1 VSAEILAT
9 SKLSRSFGG
18 VRAVND
24 VSLGVPKGQL
34 RAIIGPNG
42 AGKTTLFNLLTGQ
55 LRCDAG
61 RIFFRGADIT
71 GRPPHYLC
79 RNGLA
84 RTFQIN
90 SVFLSATVFENVQ
103 LALLAHRGKT
113 WNPLAAARRLMLG
126 ETEALLERLG
136 LADEADKPAGTL
148 SYGDR
153 RRLEVALALA
163 CEPELLLLDEP
174 TSGMSVSEKP
184 ALVQLIQEIVKEK
197 GVTTV
202 LIEHDMD
209 VVFSVSDRITVMH
222 QGAVIAEG
230 TPDEIQANARVQ
242 EVYLGEERHA

>member
-1 VSAEILAT
+1 VSERILAT
-9 SKLSRSFGG
+9 SNLGRRFGG
-18 VRAVND
+18 VRAVRD
-24 VSLGVPKGQL
+24 VSLDVPRGQL
-34 RAIIGPNG
+34 RAVIGPNG

-55 LRCDAG
+55 LRPDAG
-61 RIFFRGADIT
+61 QIFFKGSDIT

-90 SVFLSATVFENVQ
+90 SIFLSATVFENVQ

-113 WNPLAAARRLMLG
+113 WNPLASARRLMVR
-126 ETEALLERLG
+126 ETEELLDRLG
-136 LADEADKPAGTL
+136 LADAADTRGRAL

-163 CEPELLLLDEP
+163 CRPELLLLDEP

-184 ALVQLIQEIVKEK
+184 ALVELIQSVVKEN

-222 QGAVIAEG
+222 QGAVLAEG
-230 TPDEIQANARVQ
+230 APGEIQANPRVQ
-242 EVYLGEERHA
+242 EVYLGEARHA

>member
-1 VSAEILAT
+1 MTEEILAT

-18 VRAVND
+18 VRAVRD
-24 VSLGVPKGQL
+24 VTLGVPKGQL

-55 LRCDAG
+55 VRCDEG
-61 RIFFRGADIT
+61 RIFLKGADVT

-79 RNGLA
+79 RHGLA

-90 SVFLSATVFENVQ
+90 SIFLSATVFENVQ
-103 LALLAHRGKT
+103 LAILVHRGKT
-113 WNPLAAARRLMLG
+113 WNPLISARRLMVR
-126 ETEALLERLG
+126 ETEELLERLG
-136 LADEADKPAGTL
+136 LAGEADKQGGAL

-163 CEPELLLLDEP
+163 CQPEVLLLDEP
-174 TSGMSVSEKP
+174 TSGMSLSEKP
-184 ALVQLIQEIVKEK
+184 ALVQLIQSVVKEK

-222 QGAVIAEG
+222 QGSVIAEG
-230 TPDEIQANARVQ
+230 TPGEIQANARVQ
-242 EVYLGEERHA
+242 EVYLGDERHA

>member
-113 WNPLAAARRLMLG
+113 WNPLAVARRLMLR
-126 ETEALLERLG
+126 ETEALLARLG

-242 EVYLGEERHA
+242 EVYLGEEGHA

>member
-1 VSAEILAT
+1 MTEEILAT

-18 VRAVND
+18 VHAVRE

-55 LRCDAG
+55 LPCDSG
-61 RIFFRGADIT
+61 RIFFKGADIT
-71 GRPPHYLC
+71 GLPPHYLC
-79 RNGLA
+79 RHGLA

-90 SVFLSATVFENVQ
+90 SIFLSATVRENVQ
-103 LALLAHRGKT
+103 LALLANRGKT
-113 WNPLAAARRLMLG
+113 WNPLASARRLMLR
-126 ETEALLERLG
+126 ETDELLERLG
-136 LADEADKPAGTL
+136 LADQADKAGSAL

-153 RRLEVALALA
+153 RRLEMALALA
-163 CEPELLLLDEP
+163 CRPELLLLDEP
-174 TSGMSVSEKP
+174 TSGMSLSEKP
-184 ALVQLIQEIVKEK
+184 SLVQLIQSIVKEK
-197 GVTTV
+197 SVTTV

-230 TPDEIQANARVQ
+230 APGEIQANPRVQ
-242 EVYLGEERHA
+242 EVYLGEERRA

>member
-1 VSAEILAT
+1 VTDAILAT
-9 SKLSRSFGG
+9 TSLSRSFGG
-18 VRAVND
+18 VRAVRD
-24 VSLGVPKGQL
+24 VTLDVPKGEL

-55 LRCDAG
+55 LRADAG
-61 RIFFRGADIT
+61 RIVFKGLDIT

-90 SVFLSATVFENVQ
+90 SIFLSATVFENVQ

-113 WNPLAAARRLMLG
+113 WNPLVSARRLMVRETG
-126 ETEALLERLG
+126 EILERLG
-136 LADEADKPAGTL
+136 LGEEAEKPGGAL

-163 CEPELLLLDEP
+163 CQPEVLLLDEP
-174 TSGMSVSEKP
+174 TSGMSLSEKP
-184 ALVQLIQEIVKEK
+184 ALVQLIQEVVKEK

-209 VVFSVSDRITVMH
+209 VVFSVSDRITVLH
-222 QGAVIAEG
+222 QGAVLAEG
-230 TPDEIQANARVQ
+230 APGEIQANARVQ

>member
-1 VSAEILAT
+1 VTDAILAT
-9 SKLSRSFGG
+9 ANLSRSFGG
-18 VRAVND
+18 VRAVRD
-24 VSLGVPKGQL
+24 VTLGVPKGEL

-55 LRCDAG
+55 VRSDAG
-61 RIFFRGADIT
+61 RIFFKGADIT

-90 SVFLSATVFENVQ
+90 SIFLSATVFENVQ

-113 WNPLAAARRLMLG
+113 WNPLASARRLMVR
-126 ETEALLERLG
+126 ETEEILERLG
-136 LADEADKPAGTL
+136 LAGEAQKPGGTL

-163 CEPELLLLDEP
+163 CQPEVLLLDEP
-174 TSGMSVSEKP
+174 TSGMSLSEKP
-184 ALVQLIQEIVKEK
+184 ALVKLIQEVVKEK

-222 QGAVIAEG
+222 QGSVLAEG
-230 TPDEIQANARVQ
+230 APDEIQANARVQ
-242 EVYLGEERHA
+242 EVYLGDERHA

>member
-1 VSAEILAT
+1 VSEEILAIAN
-9 SKLSRSFGG
+9 LGRSFGG
-18 VRAVND
+18 VRAVRD
-24 VSLGVPKGQL
+24 VSLDVPRGQL

-55 LRCDAG
+55 LRPDTG
-61 RIFFRGADIT
+61 RVLFKGADIT
-71 GRPPHYLC
+71 GRQPHDLC
-79 RNGLA
+79 RSGLA

-90 SVFLSATVFENVQ
+90 SIFLSATVFENVQ
-103 LALLAHRGKT
+103 LALLAHRGRT
-113 WNPLAAARRLMLG
+113 WNPLISARRLMVR
-126 ETEALLERLG
+126 ETEELLDRLG
-136 LADEADKPAGTL
+136 LADAADTRGRAL

-163 CEPELLLLDEP
+163 CRPELLLLDEP

-184 ALVQLIQEIVKEK
+184 ALVELIQSVVKEN

-222 QGAVIAEG
+222 QGAVLAEG
-230 TPDEIQANARVQ
+230 APGEIQANPRVQ
-242 EVYLGEERHA
+242 EVYLGEARHA

>member
-1 VSAEILAT
+1 VTDAILTT

-18 VRAVND
+18 VHAVRE
-24 VSLGVPKGQL
+24 VSLSVPKGQL

-55 LRCDAG
+55 LPSDSG
-61 RIFFRGADIT
+61 RVFFKGADIT
-71 GRPPHYLC
+71 GLPPHYLC
-79 RNGLA
+79 RHGLA

-90 SVFLSATVFENVQ
+90 SIFQSATVLENVQ
-103 LALLAHRGKT
+103 LALLAYRGKT
-113 WNPLAAARRLMLG
+113 WNPLASTRKLLIP
-126 ETEALLERLG
+126 ETEELLERLG
-136 LADEADKPAGTL
+136 LADQAGKVGSTL

-163 CEPELLLLDEP
+163 CQPELLLLDEP
-174 TSGMSVSEKP
+174 TSGMSLSEKP
-184 ALVQLIQEIVKEK
+184 SLVELIQTIVKEK

-222 QGAVIAEG
+222 QGSVIAEG
-230 TPDEIQANARVQ
+230 APGEIQANPRVQ
-242 EVYLGEERHA
+242 EVYLGEEHRA

>member
-1 VSAEILAT
+1 MTDEILAT

-18 VRAVND
+18 VLAVRD
-24 VSLGVPKGQL
+24 VTLSVPRRQL

-42 AGKTTLFNLLTGQ
+42 AGKTTLFNLLTGEV
-55 LRCDAG
+55 RCDRG
-61 RIFFRGADIT
+61 RIFFKGADIT

-79 RNGLA
+79 RNGVA

-103 LALLAHRGKT
+103 LAILAHRGRT
-113 WNPLAAARRLMLG
+113 WNPLASARRLAVG
-126 ETEALLERLG
+126 ETEEILERLG
-136 LADEADKPAGTL
+136 LADEAYKTGRAL

-163 CEPELLLLDEP
+163 CQPDLLLLDEP
-174 TSGMSVSEKP
+174 TSGMSLSEKP
-184 ALVQLIQEIVKEK
+184 ALVELIRNVVKEK

-209 VVFSVSDRITVMH
+209 VVFAVSDQITVMH
-222 QGAVIAEG
+222 QGSVLAEG
-230 TPDEIQANARVQ
+230 TPGEIQANAKVQ

>member
-1 VSAEILAT
+1 MTAEILAT

-113 WNPLAAARRLMLG
+113 WNPLAVARRLMLG

>member
-1 VSAEILAT
+1 MTAEILAT

>member
-1 VSAEILAT
+1 VTDEILAT
-9 SKLSRSFGG
+9 AKLSRRFGG
-18 VRAVND
+18 VRAVTD
-24 VSLGVPKGQL
+24 VSLGVAKGQL

-55 LRCDAG
+55 VRCDAG
-61 RIFFRGADIT
+61 RIFFKGADIT

-90 SVFLSATVFENVQ
+90 SIFLSATVFENVQ
-103 LALLAHRGKT
+103 LAILAHRGKT
-113 WNPLAAARRLMLG
+113 WNPLGTARRLMIR
-126 ETEALLERLG
+126 ETEELLERLG
-136 LADEADKPAGTL
+136 LAGEADKLGGSL

-163 CEPELLLLDEP
+163 CQPDLLLLDEP
-174 TSGMSVSEKP
+174 TSGMSLSEKP
-184 ALVQLIQEIVKEK
+184 ALVRLIQSVVKEK

-222 QGAVIAEG
+222 QGAVLAEG
-230 TPDEIQANARVQ
+230 TPGEIQANRRVQ
-242 EVYLGEERHA
+242 EVYLGDGRHA

>member
-1 VSAEILAT
+1 MTDEILAV

-24 VSLGVPKGQL
+24 VTLRVPRGQL

-55 LRCDAG
+55 IRCDAG
-61 RIFFRGADIT
+61 QIVFKGADVT
-71 GRPPHYLC
+71 RRPPHYLC

-90 SVFLSATVFENVQ
+90 SIFLSATVFENVQ
-103 LALLAHRGKT
+103 LAFLGHRGKT
-113 WNPLAAARRLMLG
+113 WNPLVLARRLMIR
-126 ETEALLERLG
+126 ETDELLERLG
-136 LADEADKPAGTL
+136 LAERADKPAGAL

-163 CEPELLLLDEP
+163 CQPDLLLLDEP
-174 TSGMSVSEKP
+174 TSGMSLSEKP
-184 ALVQLIQEIVKEK
+184 ALVRLIQSVVKEK

-222 QGAVIAEG
+222 QGTVLAEG
-230 TPDEIQANARVQ
+230 VPGEIQTNARVQ
-242 EVYLGEERHA
+242 EVYLGTERHA

>member
-1 VSAEILAT
+1 VTEEILAT

-18 VRAVND
+18 VRAVRD
-24 VSLGVPKGQL
+24 VSLGVPRGQL

-42 AGKTTLFNLLTGQ
+42 AGKTTLFNLLTGEV
-55 LRCDAG
+55 RCDGG
-61 RIFFRGADIT
+61 RIFFKGADIT

-79 RNGLA
+79 RKGLA

-90 SVFLSATVFENVQ
+90 SIFSSATVFENVQ
-103 LALLAHRGKT
+103 LAILAHRGKT
-113 WNPLAAARRLMLG
+113 WNPLASGRRLVVG
-126 ETEALLERLG
+126 ETEEILERLG
-136 LADEADKPAGTL
+136 LADEADKTGGTL

-163 CEPELLLLDEP
+163 CKPEVLLLDEP
-174 TSGMSVSEKP
+174 TSGMSLSEKP
-184 ALVQLIQEIVKEK
+184 ALVRLIRSVVKEK

-209 VVFSVSDRITVMH
+209 VVFSVSDWITVMH
-222 QGAVIAEG
+222 QGTVLAEG
-230 TPDEIQANARVQ
+230 TPGEIQANAKVQ

>member
-1 VSAEILAT
+1 MTDAILAT
-9 SKLSRSFGG
+9 ANLSRSFGG
-18 VRAVND
+18 VRAVRD
-24 VSLGVPKGQL
+24 VTLGVPKGEL

-55 LRCDAG
+55 VRSDAG
-61 RIFFRGADIT
+61 RIFFKGADIT

-90 SVFLSATVFENVQ
+90 SIFLSATVFENVQ

-113 WNPLAAARRLMLG
+113 WNPLASARRLMVR
-126 ETEALLERLG
+126 ETEEILERLG
-136 LADEADKPAGTL
+136 LAGEAQKPGGTL

-163 CEPELLLLDEP
+163 CQPEVLLLDEP
-174 TSGMSVSEKP
+174 TSGMSLSEKP
-184 ALVQLIQEIVKEK
+184 ALVKLIQEVVKEK

-222 QGAVIAEG
+222 QGSVLAEG
-230 TPDEIQANARVQ
+230 APDEIQANARVQ
-242 EVYLGEERHA
+242 EVYLGDERHA

>member
-1 VSAEILAT
+1 MTDAILAT
-9 SKLSRSFGG
+9 ANLSRSFGG
-18 VRAVND
+18 VRAVRD
-24 VSLGVPKGQL
+24 VTLGVPKGEL

-55 LRCDAG
+55 VRSDAG
-61 RIFFRGADIT
+61 RIFFKGADIT

-90 SVFLSATVFENVQ
+90 SIFLSATVFENVQ

-113 WNPLAAARRLMLG
+113 WNPLTSARRLMVR
-126 ETEALLERLG
+126 ETEEILERLG
-136 LADEADKPAGTL
+136 LAGEAQKPGGTL

-163 CEPELLLLDEP
+163 CQPEVLLLDEP
-174 TSGMSVSEKP
+174 TSGMSLSEKP
-184 ALVQLIQEIVKEK
+184 ALVKLIQEVVKEK

-222 QGAVIAEG
+222 QGTVLAEG
-230 TPDEIQANARVQ
+230 APGEIQANARVQ
-242 EVYLGEERHA
+242 EVYLGDERHA

>member
-1 VSAEILAT
+1 VTAEILAT

>member
-1 VSAEILAT
+1 VTEEILAT

-18 VRAVND
+18 VCAVRE

-230 TPDEIQANARVQ
+230 APDEIQANARVQ
-242 EVYLGEERHA
+242 EVYLGEEGHA

>member
-1 VSAEILAT
+1 MTQEILAT

-18 VRAVND
+18 VRAVGD
-24 VSLGVPKGQL
+24 VTLGVPKGQL

-61 RIFFRGADIT
+61 RIFFKGADIT

-90 SVFLSATVFENVQ
+90 SIFLSATVFENVQ

-113 WNPLAAARRLMLG
+113 WNPLTSARRLMIR
-126 ETEALLERLG
+126 ETEELLDRLG
-136 LADEADKPAGTL
+136 LADQADKPGGTL

-153 RRLEVALALA
+153 RRLEMALALA
-163 CEPELLLLDEP
+163 CQPELLLLDEP
-174 TSGMSVSEKP
+174 TSGMSLSEKP

-230 TPDEIQANARVQ
+230 APGEIQANARVQ